1 MITRFQY
8 DNLWL
13 ICQSEESE
21 DDASQRLVDHVAL
34 LIAEVDESVLT
45 FEQSGQF
52 YMICEYYNAGKVYPG
67 IHWLFKDLI
76 DVDAYHKWLDDNYT
90 PETALF
96 MKHLDD
102 DKYKIVLTDVRD
114 IAAKLKS

>member
-13 ICQSEESE
+13 ICQAETSE
-21 DDASQRLVDHVAL
+21 DNASQRLVDHVAL
-34 LIAEVDESVLT
+34 LIAEVDVSVLN

-52 YMICEYYNAGKVYPG
+52 HLINEYYLAGKVYPG

-76 DVDAYHKWLDDNYT
+76 DVEEYHKWLDDNYT
-90 PETALF
+90 PGTAQF
-96 MKHLDD
+96 MKNLDD
-102 DKYKIVLTDVRD
+102 PNYRIILTDVAD
-114 IAAKLKS
+114 LAKKS